1 MHLVL
6 LFILR
11 ILTPKDYTAS
21 HSHYIN
27 DKTGKTVDKICNS
40 VAYTS
45 NKGFVYPKQTL
56 YSTKTNPFF
65 IPLAAV
71 LPNLATVL
79 QSLSTAETVLQ
90 CPCNGFAFTLKHLL
104 GSAPSH
110 MRSAPSHV
118 GSIASHVGSAPSQ
131 NHLNRQLNIT
141 AIEKI
146 QCIAM

>member
-56 YSTKTNPFF
+56 YSTKINHFF
-65 IPLAAV
+65 IPFAAV
-71 LPNLATVL
+71 LPNLPTVL

-90 CPCNGFAFTLKHLL
+90 CHCNRFAFTEKLFL
-104 GSAPSH
+104 
-110 MRSAPSHV
+110 RS
-118 GSIASHVGSAPSQ
+118 IPSQ

-141 AIEKI
+141 TTEKNTI
-146 QCIAM
+146 QSMWLFRTMRFGTRKYAV

>member
-45 NKGFVYPKQTL
+45 NKGIVYPKQTL
-56 YSTKTNPFF
+56 FSTKTNPFF

-71 LPNLATVL
+71 LPNLPTVL

-90 CPCNGFAFTLKHLL
+90 CPCNGFAFTLKHRSFSYEI
-104 GSAPSH
+104 GSFPRGIDCFSCGI
-110 MRSAPSHV
+110 
-118 GSIASHVGSAPSQ
+118 GSFP
-131 NHLNRQLNIT
+131 
-141 AIEKI
+141 KPP
-146 QCIAM
+146 

>member
-27 DKTGKTVDKICNS
+27 DKTGETVDKICNS

-45 NKGFVYPKQTL
+45 KKGFVYPKQTL
-56 YSTKTNPFF
+56 FSTKINPFF

-71 LPNLATVL
+71 LPNLPTVL
-79 QSLSTAETVLQ
+79 QSLSTVETVLQ
-90 CPCNGFAFTLKHLL
+90 RPCNGFAFTEKHLL
-104 GSAPSH
+104 GST
-110 MRSAPSHV
+110 
-118 GSIASHVGSAPSQ
+118 ASHVGSAPSQ
-131 NHLNRQLNIT
+131 NHHNRRFNIT
-141 AIEKI
+141 TIGKN
-146 QCIAM
+146 AMHSYMAVSARLVRHS

>member
-11 ILTPKDYTAS
+11 ILTPKDHTAS

-45 NKGFVYPKQTL
+45 NKGFVYHKQTL
-56 YSTKTNPFF
+56 YSTKINPFF
-65 IPLAAV
+65 IPLATV
-71 LPNLATVL
+71 LPNLPTVL

-90 CPCNGFAFTLKHLL
+90 CHCNRFAFTEKHLL
-104 GSAPSH
+104 
-110 MRSAPSHV
+110 RSILSRV
-118 GSIASHVGSAPSQ
+118 RFNLSQ
-131 NHLNRQLNIT
+131 NHHNRRLNIS